1 MLVIVGRFVLGV
13 TAFACIVSILAVCM
27 AIIKKWYD

>member
-1 MLVIVGRFVLGV
+1 MLVILARFVLGMV
-13 TAFACIVSILAVCM
+13 AFAGVVSILAVCM

>member
-1 MLVIVGRFVLGV
+1 MLVILARFILGMV
-13 TAFACIVSILAVCM
+13 AFTGVVSILAVCM

>member
-1 MLVIVGRFVLGV
+1 MIIVARLILGV
-13 TAFACIVSILAVCM
+13 MAFAGIICILAVCM

>member
-1 MLVIVGRFVLGV
+1 MLVILARFILGMV
-13 TAFACIVSILAVCM
+13 AFAGVVSILAVCM

>member
-1 MLVIVGRFVLGV
+1 MLVILARFVLSMV
-13 TAFACIVSILAVCM
+13 AFAGIISILAVCM